1 MYFVNLLYIFN
12 FQVRIF
18 NEKINRKIIKYL
30 FIKLLLLVMFKIETF
45 K

>member
-12 FQVRIF
+12 FQARIF

-30 FIKLLLLVMFKIETF
+30 FIKLSLLVMFKIETF